1 MENEKMIT
9 LESLLQHYEV
19 ELSFIHSLQDFGLVT
34 IVEVEGKTY
43 LDQDHL
49 GDLERMIRLHYDLEI
64 NMAGIDAI
72 SNMLQKMNEMQAE
85 LTKLRNQLN
94 LH

>member
-9 LESLLQHYEV
+9 VESLLQNYEV
-19 ELSFIHSLQDFGLVT
+19 ELSFIHSLRDFGLVS
-34 IVEVEGKTY
+34 IVEVEGK
-43 LDQDHL
+43 LCFDSECL

-72 SNMLQKMNEMQAE
+72 CNMLHKMNEMQSE
-85 LTKLRNQLN
+85 LTRLRNQLN